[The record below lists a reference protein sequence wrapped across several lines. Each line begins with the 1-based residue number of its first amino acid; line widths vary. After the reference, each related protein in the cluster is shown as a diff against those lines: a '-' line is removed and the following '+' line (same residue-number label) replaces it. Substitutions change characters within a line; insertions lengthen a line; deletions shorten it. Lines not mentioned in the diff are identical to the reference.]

1 MVNGYALKSLA
12 VSCGFQDL
20 VLLDQ
25 VCKDLNFG
33 AVIGC
38 KGKFRRAGKARNAPS
53 AIEEGVKVTDC
64 IADWVCKKFVFGPV
78 SLEEIP
84 AHAKVSGLMTRPKP
98 NGSVRIIMNLSAP
111 KGWSV
116 NDGIDSNDF
125 PTSMSSTTEWL
136 EALWRAGS
144 GCKIVKVDWSDA
156 YKHVAVCEEDT
167 DLQWFQWLNKG
178 FKETSLVFG
187 GASSAGIFDRLNK
200 LVIFIVATR
209 SGLDRRQICQVLDD
223 CCAAAPASS
232 TCLEVFDEEFARVA
246 KILGIKLAPRD
257 DPEKSFAPCTSGV
270 VLGARYDTKSWTWGI
285 PREKLCRLLHTL
297 EDAVRCDYL
306 LQERLWSLVGK
317 LLHYAPLVPGGR
329 FNLFHLLKANSV
341 STSRKFR
348 VPLDRHAKAQIWFW
362 RDMLQVCDG
371 VTDIP
376 NPNVRMPP
384 WTIDVYTDAAGGSVR
399 SSWHGVGAVARDW
412 WVYMP
417 WTRDINSGVQTED
430 GRGLDRVL
438 SALELVGPLLGLSA
452 AAHFCRGGAVR
463 FWVDN
468 AGSVFIWRKG
478 YSTSCPLST
487 TIVTAIA
494 CVAAGLGCRVEL
506 VKIGRC
512 STPSAH
518 MADALSKGDFKRFRR
533 WANADDDVQL
543 PFEPLKVPEALLR
556 WVLHPSPDWEL
567 GGKILRELSLQ
578 GPVLGY

>member
-1 MVNGYALKSLA
+1 MISGQARKAFQDWLGRWRWFALGTLDPLPPAKKFCPKFNLPVLSSYSGSGSSDFWEIFPVNHNESVRSMVNGYALKSLA

-33 AVIGC
+33 AVIEC

-232 TCLEVFDEEFARVA
+232 TCLE
-246 KILGIKLAPRD
+246 K
-257 DPEKSFAPCTSGV
+257 
-270 VLGARYDTKSWTWGI
+270 
-285 PREKLCRLLHTL
+285 
-297 EDAVRCDYL
+297 
-306 LQERLWSLVGK
+306 
-317 LLHYAPLVPGGR
+317 
-329 FNLFHLLKANSV
+329 
-341 STSRKFR
+341 
-348 VPLDRHAKAQIWFW
+348 
-362 RDMLQVCDG
+362 
-371 VTDIP
+371 
-376 NPNVRMPP
+376 
-384 WTIDVYTDAAGGSVR
+384 YTNIFIIRIRICIEQKDK
-399 SSWHGVGAVARDW
+399 
-412 WVYMP
+412 Y
-417 WTRDINSGVQTED
+417 IN
-430 GRGLDRVL
+430 
-438 SALELVGPLLGLSA
+438 
-452 AAHFCRGGAVR
+452 
-463 FWVDN
+463 
-468 AGSVFIWRKG
+468 
-478 YSTSCPLST
+478 
-487 TIVTAIA
+487 
-494 CVAAGLGCRVEL
+494 
-506 VKIGRC
+506 
-512 STPSAH
+512 
-518 MADALSKGDFKRFRR
+518 
-533 WANADDDVQL
+533 
-543 PFEPLKVPEALLR
+543 
-556 WVLHPSPDWEL
+556 
-567 GGKILRELSLQ
+567 GGKSMEIFILFLYLRIAT
-578 GPVLGY
+578 GA